1 MSKLKFATL
10 FVFVFQALLTSLQAQ
25 AVYPF
30 AMLMASAAAIEQQ
43 QVQQDSTKT
52 LRYPIQDRR
61 EDHFT
66 SQNTPKTID
75 LKDPSKIEKKV
86 EYDPATNQY
95 VIYEKIGDRYYR
107 TPQTMTFEEFLK
119 FKSKQQ
125 DQDYFE
131 MRSKARDLAERRSDL
146 PPLYDGPELYDKGFG
161 QKPKIEIK
169 PQGNVEVTLGAIS
182 QKIDNPVLPLPQ
194 RKQTNFDFD
203 MNINMN
209 LTGQI
214 GDYTKLNTNF
224 NTKATFNFENQV
236 KLGYK
241 GKEDNIIQ
249 EISAGN
255 VSLPLRGSLIRGN
268 QSLFGVKTQLKFGRL
283 LITNILSQQK
293 SKSEAIRIEGGAQS
307 KNFEIKADEY
317 EDNKHFFFAHSFRD
331 NYEQSLSRLPVVT
344 SIANVN
350 RIEVWVTNSN
360 RQTLDV
366 REVVALSDL
375 GEKRRLHR
383 QEFANPAGSDN
394 ASNNS
399 NNLYRILTSSGNN
412 DQLRNP
418 ATAITLLENQLQLRA
433 VEDYERT
440 SARKLNPSEYTFN
453 PQLGYISLN
462 QSLKPNEVL
471 GVAVEYTI
479 NGEVFQI
486 GEFAE
491 GITPNTDTAD
501 VRDRVLV
508 LKMLKSTSIRTA
520 LPIWDLMM
528 KNIYSLNAYQ
538 ISAENFMLDVYYRD
552 PGGGMKRYLPE
563 GGDITGQ
570 QLIKVLQ
577 LDNTNTQLDPQPD
590 GRFDF
595 IEGVTI
601 NSRTGKV
608 IFPVLEPF
616 GDYLRKRINNNG
628 IAQKYVYDILYD
640 STKFNAQQFPEY
652 NRFLLKG
659 TYRSSASSE
668 IKLGGFNL
676 PPGSVV
682 VSSGGYILQE
692 NVDYEINYSL
702 GTVRI
707 INDGV
712 MNSGVPIDIKF
723 ENNIL
728 FGVVNRSLVG
738 TRLDYEINKNFTL
751 GATHMRLSEKPFTQK
766 VNMGDDPIKNNIIG
780 FDFNYFTESKGLTRF
795 MNKITAQDIQSP
807 SKISVS
813 GEFAKFIPG
822 SAKGI
827 NLGDEATIYIDDFE
841 GTSVNYD
848 MKFPFNAWQISS
860 APRGMVNQFGAELFP
875 EAKLI
880 NDLRYG
886 YNRAKLSWYQI
897 DNVFYNSRNNPLD
910 GNKQEQEGIYTR
922 LYREK
927 EVFPNRQ
934 NENLQNA
941 PLYTFDLTFDPTVRG
956 PYNYETKGAPGIS
969 SGLDF
974 AGKLKDP
981 RSRWGGIMR
990 TIETTNDFEA
1000 ANIEFIQFWF
1010 LDPFLKQPNAESGS
1024 LYIHLGTI
1032 SEDILRDSRKQY
1044 ENGLPRPGVET
1055 RVDSSAWGF
1064 TPRITNAIINAFDAN
1079 PDVIR
1084 NQDVGLDGMNDDLER
1099 QFLGNYL
1106 EELRGVISPE
1116 AYASFEVDPSAD
1128 NYNYFLDGKFGGN
1141 DGIIRR
1147 YKDFNGTQ
1155 GNSSNNADDANRTT
1169 GNAKNTPDDEDLNRD
1184 NTLNETEEYF
1194 QYRLDLDPISLASSE
1209 FITDRVVVPVS
1220 VNGVPDS
1227 AVWYQVQIPITAY
1240 DQKVGNIPDFRSI
1253 RYIRMIVTDFEQ
1265 EATLRFAEFSLVRNQ
1280 WRRYAHNLG
1289 EPGESL
1295 PTDNGD
1301 NTTFS
1306 VTSISIEENSNRY
1319 PIPYAIPPG
1328 VDREQTI
1335 NGYYNALQNEQA
1347 LRMQVCDLQD
1357 GEARAV
1363 YKISN
1368 LDLRLF
1374 KRLKMFIHAENLY
1387 TDRGQLM
1394 PLNDGDLT
1402 AFVRIGADFTENFYE
1417 YEIPLKLTPQGT
1429 YNPNIDSD
1437 RRLIWPAENELNVKI
1452 DSLTLVKQL
1461 RNNQEIPLSRAFSI
1475 KDEQGRKISIRGN
1488 PDLGQAAVMMIG
1500 VRNPKR
1506 VIGVNDDIDDG
1517 MSKCGELWF
1526 NELRVGGLDEEGGYA
1541 ALGRVDVQLGSL
1553 GNVTFTGNMHTIGF
1567 GDIEQKLQERS
1578 RDDYYQVDVAANL
1591 NLGKMLPEKVGLE
1604 IPVYANYSTAVST
1617 PQYDPYEYDIK
1628 VKDKL
1633 AAVDADP
1640 NLTPVEK
1647 KIKKEEIKDQSQD
1660 VDQIKSINISNMRK
1674 VRTNMERP
1682 ARIYDIE
1689 NFDVTYA
1696 YSEVSRSTPII
1707 EEEVTKRHKFAL
1719 GYNFSPKTT
1728 YWQPFKNLKSNH
1740 RMLKPIKEFNLN
1752 YRPNNLSFRSDI
1764 NRQFGTTL
1772 IRDIG
1777 NDGLVI
1783 DPTFDKYFTW
1793 DRFYTY
1799 KQNLTKN
1806 INFEFIATNRARIDE
1821 PFGYIDTREKKD
1833 SLRQNFW
1840 SFGRATTYNHSFN
1853 LNYTLPTQHIY
1864 FLDWMT
1870 VRGRYSSTLGF
1881 TASSLAIPEWGNIL
1895 DNSMNLQV
1903 NGEVNFK
1910 SLYQKFPN
1918 LKPYTTADKRKTKE
1932 EYDQLSKRFN
1942 DNYERTTKRINEQ
1955 ILKIEKKEEEIEK
1968 AELDTAK
1975 TKEDIKF
1982 LIGEKKELKNQLRKL
1997 KEDRSKINRPQNPT
2011 KDMFIRPLLMFQRAS
2026 ITYDDK
2032 RSTVLP
2038 GYMPKTTLFGQDF
2051 NYGAPG
2057 VGFLFGQQKDTSW
2070 LSDIARKGWITED
2083 TIFNYQFQQQRSKNL
2098 NVRVVLEPIRDFRVD
2113 INLTKQSNE
2122 VYTEFFKRPSADSP
2136 HRHLSAQ
2143 TGGSYTVS
2151 FLMLRTI
2158 FDKVDDNNFS
2168 STYRAFENI
2177 RADISKLLADRNPNS
2192 NGQFI
2197 SQDSFLLDGFYEG
2210 YGPYSSDVLIPSLI
2224 AAYSGKSVDKVRL
2237 NPLKT
2242 FPLPNWR
2249 ITYNGLSKT
2258 NWGKKLFTSFNI
2270 NHAYNST
2277 FTVSNYSSDLNF
2289 VGIPGLDKDAQY
2301 YVPSALDTLSGNFYT
2316 LYYIPQIQISE
2327 QFVPL
2332 IGVDITW
2339 KNTLQT
2345 SFEFKKSRTL
2355 GLSLLDFQLAET
2367 RSSEFTGGLGYA
2379 LAKFKLPFK
2388 IRGNRVVLE
2397 NDINLRFDISV
2408 RNDKTINYR
2417 LNQNVAE
2424 PTNGARTITFSPTID
2439 YVVNKRLNLR
2449 IFFDYRKTTPA
2460 TLASYPIRNSR
2471 GGITLRFSLAP

>member
-1 MSKLKFATL
+1 MYKLKSITL
-10 FVFVFQALLTSLQAQ
+10 TVLFFKALLTSLQAQ
-25 AVYPF
+25 AAYPF
-30 AMLMASAAAIEQQ
+30 ALVMATAAAIEQ
-43 QVQQDSTKT
+43 DTSTKDTSAT
-52 LRYPIQDRR
+52 LRYPIEDRR
-61 EDHFT
+61 SDHYTNQAT
-66 SQNTPKTID
+66 SGTID
-75 LKDPSKIEKKV
+75 LKDPAKIEKKV
-86 EYDPATNQY
+86 EYDPVTNQY

-107 TPQTMTFEEFLK
+107 TPQTMTFDEFVK
-119 FKSKQQ
+119 FQNKQQ
-125 DQDYFE
+125 EQKYFE
-131 MRSKARDLAERRSDL
+131 MRSKARDLAERKTPP

-224 NTKATFNFENQV
+224 NSKATFNFENQV
-236 KLGYK
+236 KLGFK

-268 QSLFGVKTQLKFGRL
+268 QSLFGIKTQLKFGRL
-283 LITNILSQQK
+283 LVTNVLSQQK
-293 SKSEAIRIEGGAQS
+293 SKSESIRIEGGAQT
-307 KNFEIKADEY
+307 KNFEIKSDEY
-317 EDNKHFFFAHSFRD
+317 EDNKHFFFAHSFRE
-331 NYEQSLSRLPVVT
+331 NYEPSLSRLPAVT
-344 SIANVN
+344 SVININ
-350 RIEVWVTNSN
+350 RIEVWVTNTN

-375 GEKRRLHR
+375 GEKAKLHR
-383 QEFANPAGSDN
+383 PEFFNPAGSDN
-394 ASNNS
+394 ASNGS
-399 NNLYRILTSSGNN
+399 NNLYRVLTAPGNN
-412 DQLRNP
+412 EQLRNP
-418 ATAITLLENQLQLRA
+418 GTAITLLENQLQLRA

-440 SARKLNPSEYTFN
+440 SARKLSPSEYTYS

-462 QSLKPNEVL
+462 QTLKPNEVL
-471 GVAVEYTI
+471 GVAIEYTI
-479 NGEVFQI
+479 NGQVYQL

-491 GITPNTDTAD
+491 GVTPSTDTAD

-528 KNIYSLNAYQ
+528 KNIYPLNAYQ
-538 ISAENFMLDVYYRD
+538 ISPENFMLDIYYRD

-563 GGDITGQ
+563 GGDVSGQ

-577 LDNTNTQLDPQPD
+577 LDNTNNQLDPQPD

-595 IEGVTI
+595 MEGITI

-616 GDYLRKRINNNG
+616 GDYLRKRINNEQ
-628 IAQKYVYDILYD
+628 IANRYVYDILYD

-652 NRFLLKG
+652 NRYVLKG

-682 VSSGGYILQE
+682 VSSGGYVLQE
-692 NVDYEINYSL
+692 NIDYEINYSL

-751 GATHMRLSEKPFTQK
+751 GATHMRLSERPFTQK

-780 FDFNYFTESKGLTRF
+780 FDFNYFTESKGLTRI

-807 SKISVS
+807 SKIAVS

-848 MKFPFNAWQISS
+848 LKFPFNVWQLAS
-860 APRGMVNQFGAELFP
+860 APRGMTNGFGAELFP
-875 EAKLI
+875 EARLSD
-880 NDLRYG
+880 DLRYG
-886 YNRAKLSWYQI
+886 FNRAKLSWYQI
-897 DNVFYNSRNNPLD
+897 DNVFYNTRNNPLS

-922 LYREK
+922 LYYEK
-927 EVFPNRQ
+927 DVFPNRQ

-941 PLYTFDLTFDPTVRG
+941 PLYTFDLTFNPLERG
-956 PYNYETKGAPGIS
+956 PYNYDTKGEPGIS
-969 SGLDF
+969 AGMDFSGRLR
-974 AGKLKDP
+974 DP

-1010 LDPFLKQPNAESGS
+1010 LDPFQKTQNAQSGS

-1055 RVDSSAWGF
+1055 KLDTSAWGV
-1064 TPRITNAIINAFDAN
+1064 TPRITNAITNAFDAN
-1079 PDVIR
+1079 PEVIR
-1084 NQDVGLDGMNDDLER
+1084 NQDVGLDGLNDDAER
-1099 QFLGNYL
+1099 SFFSNYL
-1106 EELRGVISPE
+1106 NELRGVVSPE
-1116 AYASFEVDPSAD
+1116 AYASFEIDPSGD
-1128 NYNYFLDGKFGGN
+1128 NYRYALDGSFSSA
-1141 DGIIRR
+1141 DGILTR
-1147 YKDFNGTQ
+1147 YKNFNGTQ
-1155 GNSSNNADDANRTT
+1155 GNSSNNADDVNRTT

-1194 QYRLDLDPISLASSE
+1194 QYRLDLDPISLVNSE
-1209 FITDRVVVPVS
+1209 FITDRMVVPLS

-1240 DQKVGNIPDFRSI
+1240 EQKVGSIPDFRSI
-1253 RYIRMIVTDFEQ
+1253 RYIRLVMTDFEQ
-1265 EATLRFAEFSLVRNQ
+1265 QVTLRLAEFSLVRNQ
-1280 WRRYAHNLG
+1280 WRRYLHNLG

-1295 PTDNGD
+1295 PVDQGD
-1301 NTTFS
+1301 NTNFS
-1306 VTSISIEENSNRY
+1306 VTSVSIEENSKRY

-1328 VDREQTI
+1328 ISREQTI

-1347 LRMQVCDLQD
+1347 LRIQVCELKD

-1374 KRLKMFIHAENLY
+1374 KRLKMFIHAEPLY

-1402 AFVRIGADFTENFYE
+1402 AFIRIGADFTENYYE

-1429 YNPNIDSD
+1429 YNPNLDGD
-1437 RRLIWPAENELNVKI
+1437 RRAIWPEENELNVPI

-1461 RNNQEIPLSRAFSI
+1461 RNNQDLPLSRAFSV
-1475 KDEQGRKISIRGN
+1475 KDGKGRRISIRGN
-1488 PDLGQAAVMMIG
+1488 PDLGQAAIMMIG

-1506 VIGVNDDIDDG
+1506 IIGVNDLTDDG
-1517 MSKCGELWF
+1517 MAKCGEIWF
-1526 NELRVGGLDEEGGYA
+1526 NELRVGGLDEQGGYA

-1553 GNVTFTGNMHTIGF
+1553 GNVTVTGNMHTIGF

-1578 RDDYYQVDVAANL
+1578 RDDYYQVDIAANL
-1591 NLGKMLPEKVGLE
+1591 NLGKMLPEKAGLE

-1633 AAVDADP
+1633 AYVDADP
-1640 NLTPVEK
+1640 NLTPAEK
-1647 KIKKEEIKDQSQD
+1647 KIKKDEIKEQSQD
-1660 VDQIKSINISNMRK
+1660 VNQIKSVNISNMRK

-1682 ARIYDIE
+1682 ARVYDIE

-1696 YSEVSRSTPII
+1696 YTEISRSTPVI
-1707 EEEVTKRHKFAL
+1707 EEEITKRHKFAL
-1719 GYNFSPKTT
+1719 GYNYAPKTT
-1728 YWQPFKNLKSNH
+1728 YWQPFKDLKSNH
-1740 RMLKPIKEFNLN
+1740 RMLKPIKEFNIN
-1752 YRPNNLSFRSDI
+1752 YRPNNISFRSDL

-1777 NDGLVI
+1777 DDGLKI

-1799 KQNLTKN
+1799 KHNLTKN
-1806 INFEFIATNRARIDE
+1806 INFEIIATNRARIDE

-1840 SFGRATTYNHSFN
+1840 SFGRATTYTHSFN

-1864 FLDWMT
+1864 YLDWMT

-1895 DNSMNLQV
+1895 DNSMNLQI
-1903 NGEVNFK
+1903 NGEINFK
-1910 SLYQKFPN
+1910 SLYQKFPG
-1918 LKPYTTADKRKTKE
+1918 LKPYTTADRRKTKE
-1932 EYDQLSKRFN
+1932 EFGQLNTRFN
-1942 DNYERTTKRINEQ
+1942 DNYERSTKRINEQ
-1955 ILKIEKKEEEIEK
+1955 ILKLEKKDEEIKK

-1975 TKEDIKF
+1975 TKQDIK
-1982 LIGEKKELKNQLRKL
+1982 LLKSEKKDLRNQLRKL
-1997 KEDRSKINRPQNPT
+1997 KEDRTKINRPQNPT
-2011 KDMFIRPLLMFQRAS
+2011 LDALVRPLLMLQRAS

-2038 GYMPKTTLFGQDF
+2038 GYMPTTKVFGQDL
-2051 NYGAPG
+2051 NYNAPG
-2057 VGFLFGQQKDTSW
+2057 IGFLFGQQKDTSW
-2070 LSDIARKGWITED
+2070 LPKIAQKGWLTDD

-2098 NVRVVLEPIRDFRVD
+2098 NIRVVLEPIRDFRID
-2113 INLTKQSNE
+2113 LNITKQTNE
-2122 VYTEFFKRPSADSP
+2122 VYTEFFKRPTADAP
-2136 HRHLSAQ
+2136 HQHLSAQ
-2143 TGGSYTVS
+2143 TGGSYTIS
-2151 FLMLRTI
+2151 FMMLRTI

-2168 STYRAFENI
+2168 TSYRAFESI
-2177 RADISKLLADRNPNS
+2177 RSEYSRLLAERNPNS

-2197 SQDSFLLDGFYEG
+2197 NQDSVMLDGFYQG
-2210 YGPYSSDVLIPSLI
+2210 YGPYSSDVLIPALL
-2224 AAYSGKSVDKVRL
+2224 AAYSGKDVRKVKL
-2237 NPLKT
+2237 NPLST
-2242 FPLPNWR
+2242 IPLPNWR
-2249 ITYNGLSKT
+2249 LTYNGLAKT
-2258 NWGKKLFTSFNI
+2258 TWGRKIFNSFNI
-2270 NHAYNST
+2270 NHAYSST
-2277 FTVSNYSSDLNF
+2277 FTVSSYSSDLNF
-2289 VGIPGLDKDAQY
+2289 IGTPGFNSDAQF

-2327 QFVPL
+2327 QLVPL

-2339 KNTLQT
+2339 KNSLQT
-2345 SFEFKKSRTL
+2345 SFEYKKSRTL

-2397 NDINLRFDISV
+2397 NDVNLRFDISV
-2408 RNDKTINYR
+2408 RNDKTVNYR
-2417 LNQNVAE
+2417 LNQNIAE

-2439 YVVNKRLNLR
+2439 YVVNKRLQLR

-2460 TLASYPIRNSR
+2460 TLASYPIRNTR
-2471 GGITLRFSLAP
+2471 GGVTLRFSLAP